1 MPISGL
7 YAMASSFLKY
17 AQGDYAQLQ
26 SYVKAQVEGLEM
38 CKTFL
43 TVK

>member
-1 MPISGL
+1 L
-7 YAMASSFLKY
+7 LKY
-17 AQGDYAQLQ
+17 AQEDYAPLQ
-26 SYVKAQVEGLEM
+26 AYVHAQVEGLEM